1 MTQQIIVLGLDGA
14 TWRIL
19 DPFIRDG
26 TMPRLAEARQA
37 GAWGGWQS
45 TVPPFSAQAWVSLM
59 TGRNPAKHGVT
70 DFWEAGEDRGQS
82 AFVNSRLIQGEAI
95 WDILGRQGKQ
105 IGVVNVPVTYP
116 PPVVKGYVVS
126 GLLTPAAAKDYT
138 CPPALREEI
147 GAAVGPYEPD
157 PYDPLRPGLELVKE
171 FRYWMGQHEAAA
183 RYLLQSHPADVFINV
198 VQALDQLQH
207 LFWNDLAA
215 LTDETVAAPTE
226 IREALRECYRVAD
239 EAIGHRLDSLDD
251 ETTLFIISDH
261 GFGPARN
268 FFHANR
274 FLADHGYLTFAEEEA
289 APSQRIFQRL
299 GLTQQRL
306 KDTVR
311 RADVLGLRRHVGR
324 MARMGLA
331 RRLEAMAAIPLDWAR
346 TRAYA
351 GSPAS
356 EGIFINLQGRE
367 PHGCVLPGAEYEA
380 VRDDILAALQE
391 LRDPA
396 TGRLVLAQVWRREEL
411 YDGPSLPK
419 MPDIIFSF
427 GDQPYLASDSLSAT
441 QTIAPIPADYLQ
453 GRHCPEGVFLA
464 VGAGIEPGNQVQGA
478 SVFDLVPTIL
488 NALDLPLP
496 DDLDGRPLAEVFS
509 DDWRRTHKIRYETAR
524 SDSSAA
530 AAQAPL
536 YDAEEAAAMQKRLQ
550 GLGYLG

>member
-1 MTQQIIVLGLDGA
+1 MKRIIVLGLDGA

-19 DPFIRDG
+19 DRFVRDG
-26 TMPRLAEARQA
+26 TMPHLAKARQA
-37 GAWGGWQS
+37 GAWGNWRS

-59 TGRNPAKHGVT
+59 TGRNPAKHGIT
-70 DFWEAGEDRGQS
+70 DFWEAGDDRGQS

-95 WDILGRQGKQ
+95 WDILSRQDKQ

-126 GLLTPAAAKDYT
+126 GLLTPSAAKDYT
-138 CPPALREEI
+138 YPLALRGEI
-147 GAAVGPYEPD
+147 DAAVGAYEPD

-183 RYLLQSHPADVFINV
+183 QFLLQSHPADVFINV

-207 LFWNDLAA
+207 LFWNDIAA
-215 LTDETVAAPTE
+215 LADGTAATRTETQ
-226 IREALRECYRVAD
+226 EALRECYRAAD
-239 EAIGHRLDSLDD
+239 EAIGHRLDALDD

-261 GFGPARN
+261 GFGPARS

-274 FLADHGYLTFAEEEA
+274 FLAEHRFLTFAEQEA
-289 APSQRIFQRL
+289 NASQRIFQRL

-306 KDTVR
+306 KDSVR

-356 EGIFINLQGRE
+356 EGIFVNLRGRE
-367 PHGCVLPGAEYEA
+367 PHGWVLPGAEYEA
-380 VRDDILAALQE
+380 VRDDILAALRE
-391 LRDPA
+391 LRDPG
-396 TGRLVLAQVWRREEL
+396 TGRPVLAHAWRREEL

-427 GDQPYLASDSLSAT
+427 GDQPYLASDSLSAP
-441 QTIAPIPADYLQ
+441 QTIAPIPSDYLQ
-453 GRHCPEGVFLA
+453 GRHCPEGIFLA
-464 VGAGIEPGNQVQGA
+464 VGAGIAPGVHVQGA

-488 NALDLPLP
+488 HTLDLPLP
-496 DDLDGRPLAEVFS
+496 DDLDGRPLTEVFS
-509 DDWRRTHKIRYETAR
+509 DGRRHTHEIRYETAR
-524 SDSSAA
+524 PGPAEEA
-530 AAQAPL
+530 VQEPL
-536 YDAEEAAAMQKRLQ
+536 YDADEAAAMQKRLQ